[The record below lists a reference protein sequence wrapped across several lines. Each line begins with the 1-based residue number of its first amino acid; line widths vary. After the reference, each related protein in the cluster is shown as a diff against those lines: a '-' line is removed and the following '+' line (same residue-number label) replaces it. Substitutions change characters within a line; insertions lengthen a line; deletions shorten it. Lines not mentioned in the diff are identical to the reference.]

1 MSNKVATNNI
11 FASLADDSDNEA
23 PVKTTT
29 ATKVATEAKPAQ
41 SKAAHSNTRGHRE
54 RKEGDN
60 TEEKVHKDNSQR
72 PKHLK
77 EGVKSKGVPAEP
89 HPQDRKSGTGF
100 SGVDKKKFRKD
111 GGGRGNYGTI
121 KGEVEQIKE
130 EPVEE
135 VEAEPEVVDNTITVN
150 EYFEKMGYGK
160 EEVKKVPE
168 RQLNHEELKREKLQ
182 VVQSKTEKVIAT
194 TAKVAG
200 QKKNKG
206 PTTYSI
212 GCNTE
217 NSELLGVKTGHTTLK
232 YKVEKEG
239 DELVGSIVEKK
250 RDNNT
255 NNRDFKDNKDKKP
268 FNKNKKVNVEN
279 ESDFPKLA

>member
-29 ATKVATEAKPAQ
+29 ATKVATEAKPVQ

-54 RKEGDN
+54 RKEGEH

-130 EPVEE
+130 EAKDVKEEPVEE
-135 VEAEPEVVDNTITVN
+135 VEVEPEVVDNTITVN

-160 EEVKKVPE
+160 EEVQKAPE

-182 VVQSKTEKVIAT
+182 VVQSKNEKVIAT

-217 NSELLGVKTGHTTLK
+217 NSDLLGVKTGHTSLK
-232 YKVEKEG
+232 YKVE
-239 DELVGSIVEKK
+239 
-250 RDNNT
+250 
-255 NNRDFKDNKDKKP
+255 
-268 FNKNKKVNVEN
+268 
-279 ESDFPKLA
+279 